1 MKLNLGGKQVLKHD
15 MNVINQFFSECG
27 SSTQN
32 DTNQSKHERNSNQG
46 FDKENVSDKFS
57 SMCLDDLSDIE
68 SNTES
73 ENEDDETKDMLTDQ
87 QQKVMNHIMKVR

>member
-1 MKLNLGGKQVLKHD
+1 
-15 MNVINQFFSECG
+15 
-27 SSTQN
+27 
-32 DTNQSKHERNSNQG
+32 
-46 FDKENVSDKFS
+46 
-57 SMCLDDLSDIE
+57 MCLDDLSDIE